1 KLMQENIIKAQKEIE
16 NKKQKVKNGQ
26 MRQHYHFMP
35 ETGWINDPN
44 GLIYYKGRYHYFY
57 QFNPYYGHWDYMHW
71 GHAVSKDLV
80 HWEYLPVALAP
91 SEEYDDHI
99 RGGCFS
105 GSAIEH
111 DAKLFLMY
119 TGTFNHGSGYEQK
132 QCIAYS
138 EDGIHFT
145 KYEGNPVI
153 YPPEGVPSD
162 LFRDPKVWKHDGIYY
177 MVCGASRNKK
187 AQALL
192 YRSKDMIH
200 WEFFNVLAESRGE

>member
-1 KLMQENIIKAQKEIE
+1 MSEKLMQENIIKAQKEIE

-99 RGGCFS
+99 R
-105 GSAIEH
+105 A
-111 DAKLFLMY
+111 D
-119 TGTFNHGSGYEQK
+119 
-132 QCIAYS
+132 
-138 EDGIHFT
+138 
-145 KYEGNPVI
+145 
-153 YPPEGVPSD
+153 
-162 LFRDPKVWKHDGIYY
+162 
-177 MVCGASRNKK
+177 ASREVRLNMTENF
-187 AQALL
+187 
-192 YRSKDMIH
+192 S
-200 WEFFNVLAESRGE
+200 